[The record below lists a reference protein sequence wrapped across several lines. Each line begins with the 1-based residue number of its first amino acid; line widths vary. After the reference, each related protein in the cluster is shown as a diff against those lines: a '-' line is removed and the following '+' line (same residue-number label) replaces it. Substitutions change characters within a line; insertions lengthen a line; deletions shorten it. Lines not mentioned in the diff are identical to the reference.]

1 MLPLFSTAKEAYNNE
16 QQHATRS
23 NNANMGRRNLTTVS
37 AAGFTE
43 ARQQLEEISE
53 RIASLEQ
60 KLKAAKIKD
69 LEVPHFANFT
79 EALRLLHVFAGGAE
93 ECLAGEKLRR
103 LGGE

>member
-1 MLPLFSTAKEAYNNE
+1 
-16 QQHATRS
+16 
-23 NNANMGRRNLTTVS
+23 MGRRNLTTVS

-79 EALRLLHVFAGGAE
+79 
-93 ECLAGEKLRR
+93 
-103 LGGE
+103 